1 MQALALD
8 VHSLL
13 RDLDPARAHLD
24 RAEER
29 LEVIKRKIEA
39 LPVTAAEEW
48 ARLAALAEEHRP
60 RTDEQWEAFRLAA
73 QPVYEG
79 LACHLQTLDIHV
91 PSLRPSNYT
100 RNLFHVFGA
109 ALAIGLM
116 ETVLPLAWLLPVASC
131 VAGLAWTLETLRR
144 LFPAVNRFCLWVFQR
159 VRHPHESHR
168 VNSSTWYATA
178 LVALAATGRLELAV
192 MAIAVLGLADP
203 AAAVI
208 GRRFGKHR
216 LIHGRSLEGTIT
228 FVIVGFVAAFSVGL
242 LHLAPPAAAVGALGA
257 SLLGALAELTSRRID
272 DNLSIPLAS
281 AAGAWALLQ
290 LL

>member
-1 MQALALD
+1 
-8 VHSLL
+8 
-13 RDLDPARAHLD
+13 
-24 RAEER
+24 
-29 LEVIKRKIEA
+29 
-39 LPVTAAEEW
+39 
-48 ARLAALAEEHRP
+48 
-60 RTDEQWEAFRLAA
+60 
-73 QPVYEG
+73 
-79 LACHLQTLDIHV
+79 
-91 PSLRPSNYT
+91 
-100 RNLFHVFGA
+100 
-109 ALAIGLM
+109 
-116 ETVLPLAWLLPVASC
+116 
-131 VAGLAWTLETLRR
+131 
-144 LFPAVNRFCLWVFQR
+144 
-159 VRHPHESHR
+159 
-168 VNSSTWYATA
+168 
-178 LVALAATGRLELAV
+178 